1 MCRRNRSSLINPD
14 EITIVHAVAKTA
26 RNLFLIGQD
35 HHLKSDFSHRKDWVF
50 SIMEFQSS
58 LMAVDVLDFAVM
70 SNHIHFVLRSRPDVV
85 KAWDD
90 QEVARRWLTL
100 CPKSKTRTVVDGQV
114 IYVPRPPK
122 ASEIATTVAD
132 KARIKKLRQQLSSIS
147 WWMRLLCQKVAQRA
161 NFEDGISMGHFFK
174 GRFHSVVIN
183 DEPHLLACSV
193 YVDLNAIKAAMA
205 ETLDGYKYTSASV
218 RIEQIRLRHMAKAV
232 QNSVELQSIA
242 AVQTREDTGGIATI
256 SANPTLPK
264 IETLKGG
271 FLSPIKI
278 NKLSQLPEL
287 HTEGYRC
294 SDKGFL
300 DISEEQY
307 IELLEWC
314 IKNKLLDRDSATP
327 KELPICLQTRSVAID
342 LWITQVRDFDQLYRY
357 EAGLK
362 PAVESLTAGTQP
374 QQGQNDS

>member
-35 HHLKSDFSHRKDWVF
+35 HHLNSDFSHRKDWVF

-100 CPKSKTRTVVDGQV
+100 CPKSKSRTIIDGQV
-114 IYVPRPPK
+114 IYVARPPK
-122 ASEIATTVAD
+122 SSEIATAVAD

-205 ETLDGYKYTSASV
+205 ETLDGYKYTSACV
-218 RIEQIRLRHMAKAV
+218 RIEQIRLRHMAKAM
-232 QNSVELQSIA
+232 QNAAEIQSLAVAPTKDGTGQIA
-242 AVQTREDTGGIATI
+242 PV
-256 SANPTLPK
+256 SANPPPPK
-264 IETLKGG
+264 IETHKGG

-278 NKLSQLPEL
+278 NKLSLLPEL
-287 HTEGYRC
+287 HMEGYRC

-307 IELLEWC
+307 FELLEWC
-314 IKNKLLDRDSATP
+314 IKNKLLDRDSAAP
-327 KELPICLQTRSVAID
+327 KELPSCLEARSVTID
-342 LWITQVRDFDQLYRY
+342 LWITQVRDFEQMYRY
-357 EAGLK
+357 EAGFK
-362 PAVESLTAGTQP
+362 PAVESPATGNEPKQELKG
-374 QQGQNDS
+374 S

>member
-1 MCRRNRSSLINPD
+1 MSRRNRSSLINPD

-35 HHLKSDFSHRKDWVF
+35 NLLETDNSHRKDWVF
-50 SIMEFQSS
+50 SIMEFQST

-100 CPKSKTRTVVDGQV
+100 CPRSKTRTLVDGKV
-114 IYVPRPPK
+114 VYLPRPPK
-122 ASEIATTVAD
+122 PSEIAAAVAD
-132 KARIKKLRQQLSSIS
+132 EQRIKKLRQQLCSIS

-161 NFEDGISMGHFFK
+161 NFEDGLSLGHFFK

-183 DEPHLLACSV
+183 DEVHLLACSV
-193 YVDLNAIKAAMA
+193 YVDLNAVKAAMA

-218 RIEQIRLRHMAKAV
+218 RLEQIRLRQLAKAKLAEA
-232 QNSVELQSIA
+232 EL
-242 AVQTREDTGGIATI
+242 
-256 SANPTLPK
+256 TLHPQPK
-264 IETLKGG
+264 TPQESGVLGPPPPQLCPLQKKALQAE
-271 FLSPIKI
+271 FLSPIKLNTLAHI
-278 NKLSQLPEL
+278 PEL
-287 HTEGYRC
+287 HTQGYRC

-300 DISEEQY
+300 DITEREY
-307 IELLEWC
+307 FELLEWC
-314 IKNKLLDRDSATP
+314 IKNQLMDRQADQPQEIPA
-327 KELPICLQTRSVAID
+327 CLQARSVDID
-342 LWITQVRDFDQLYRY
+342 LWATQVRDFDKLYRY

-362 PAVESLTAGTQP
+362 PQKESPLV
-374 QQGQNDS
+374 DSATGGRPEES